1 MSSLR
6 ERIWSDMRVVEQVR
20 FFFISFDIIEKNY
33 DKLLNIYNA
42 AEQNQ
47 RIGGR
52 TSLSSRFDVSHDNWT
67 SKSNAKSRNS
77 SKRSSCTKN
86 DSR

>member
-1 MSSLR
+1 MSSSLR

-20 FFFISFDIIEKNY
+20 FFFVSFEIIEKNY
-33 DKLLNIYNA
+33 DKLKIYNA
-42 AEQNQ
+42 AEQNR

-52 TSLSSRFDVSHDNWT
+52 TSLSSRFDVSHDDWT